1 MLDRRFTEIEL
12 RRMLAFAYGLR
23 RDAVPGRWV
32 VATRPRSRRWEVVVE
47 PDFDLQLLVIVTAYP
62 L

>member
-1 MLDRRFTEIEL
+1 
-12 RRMLAFAYGLR
+12 MLAFAYGLR

-32 VATRPRSRRWEVVVE
+32 VATRHRSRRWEVVVE